1 MNRSDFKYFLSSLN
15 LSSKKLMRFFDTFYD
30 EEDLEKVVKTAV
42 FEDIFLK
49 DAEKIKSEIVKFSI
63 DKYKNMLLDKNVK
76 LVTFEDDEYP
86 NKLRNIDDPPF
97 FLFCKGDKSL
107 LNKQGVAII
116 GTRMPTTYG
125 KIVTE
130 KFARELA
137 EAGLVIISGLAY
149 GVDSI
154 SHRQALDVKG
164 KTIAVL
170 GGGFDKIYPSEHTNL
185 AKEIEE
191 NGLLV
196 SEYSPDFSA
205 TKYTFPQRNRI
216 VAGLSNG
223 VLITEAGEKSGTII
237 TKDYALDSGIDVYA
251 IPGNITSSKSDGTN
265 NIIAHSQGMCV
276 LSPKDILDNLGISSS
291 KKKKVNQLSFEE
303 NLILEILEE
312 GEKTVDFLCEKTKLN
327 INKLNSLLVS
337 LEIKGVVRKSVGGGY
352 ILSN

>member
-237 TKDYALDSGIDVYA
+237 TKDYALDNGIDVYA

-327 INKLNSLLVS
+327 INKLNSSLVS

>member
-1 MNRSDFKYFLSSLN
+1 MNRRDFKYFLSSLN
-15 LSSKKLMRFFDTFYD
+15 LSSKKLIKFFYAFSD
-30 EEDLEKVVKTAV
+30 EENLEKIVKMAV

-49 DAEKIKSEIVKFSI
+49 DTEKIRNEITIFSV
-63 DKYKNMLLDKNVK
+63 DKYRNMLLDKNIK
-76 LVTFEDDEYP
+76 LLTFEDDKYP
-86 NKLRNIDDPPF
+86 DKLRNIDDPPF
-97 FLFCKGDKSL
+97 FLFCKGDESL
-107 LNKQGVAII
+107 LNEKGIAII
-116 GTRMPTTYG
+116 GTRMPSTYG
-125 KIVTE
+125 KIITE

-154 SHRQALDVKG
+154 SHRQALDAKG

-191 NGLLV
+191 NGLLI

-237 TKDYALDSGIDVYA
+237 TKDYALDNGIDVYA

-276 LSPKDILDNLGISSS
+276 LSPKDILDNLGISFS
-291 KKKKVNQLSFEE
+291 KKKNVNQLSLEE
-303 NLILEILEE
+303 SLILEILED

-327 INKLNSLLVS
+327 INKLNSLLVA

-352 ILSN
+352 VLTN